1 VKRATSPPKGGS
13 VGGYFKTQ
21 NYWPNFSN
29 TDITYPSRS
38 CDLTP
43 CDFFLW
49 PYLKNSIIQH
59 RLNNLNELHEVIVA
73 KIGVLN
79 SRLIKLKM
87 RLDIGSDVKLTI
99 VISMVR
105 SQSTLQR
112 QLRRQIK
119 EIKKKHPLE
128 VLLIE
133 GKITRQSQF
142 IKRELNI

>member
-1 VKRATSPPKGGS
+1 
-13 VGGYFKTQ
+13 
-21 NYWPNFSN
+21 
-29 TDITYPSRS
+29 
-38 CDLTP
+38 
-43 CDFFLW
+43 
-49 PYLKNSIIQH
+49 
-59 RLNNLNELHEVIVA
+59 LHEVIVA

-133 GKITRQSQF
+133 GKITRLRAS
-142 IKRELNI
+142 L